1 MNLILKIAFLNVLR
15 NNRRSIITILAI
27 IFGCVSLIVYGG
39 YVEAMYEGLRES
51 TIRSQ
56 LGHIQIFKRG
66 FNEFGNIEPEKYLLT
81 DNDVLQI
88 NKIIEEQPD
97 VEIITRRLNFNGLIS
112 NGKTSTAVMG
122 VGINAEEE
130 SLLSSYVQIAE
141 GEDLF
146 PDELDG
152 GLIGKGLAESLS
164 LKVGDWVTLLAATA
178 DGGMNAVDISVKGI
192 ITTVS
197 SEYDKRLVR
206 ANLPHIQNLMYTD
219 SVSRMVVLL
228 KETDQTFPFRDK
240 LVKIFA
246 DRNLDLE
253 VRTWS
258 ELTQFYHQV
267 VKMFNSQFLFIRIIV
282 MVIVVLSIANTMV
295 MAVMERTTE
304 IGTIRAL
311 GNTRSEILAL
321 FITESIYLGLI
332 GGVLGIAFGIAAS
345 KGITAADI
353 IMPPPPG
360 SSTGFPIRIFV
371 VPRFLWQSMLLG
383 LLAAVLSS
391 IYPAIKAAQ
400 LKIVDA
406 LRFV

>member
-1 MNLILKIAFLNVLR
+1 MDLMLKMAFLNILR
-15 NNRRSIITILAI
+15 NNRRSIITVLAI

-56 LGHIQIFKRG
+56 LGHIQIFKKG
-66 FNEFGNIEPEKYLLT
+66 FNEFGHVEPEKYLLT
-81 DNDVLQI
+81 NNDVHRINQI
-88 NKIIEEQPD
+88 MAEQSE
-97 VEIITRRLNFNGLIS
+97 VEIITRRLNFNGLVS

-130 SLLSSYVQIAE
+130 SLLSSYVNIEE

-146 PDELDG
+146 PDDLDG
-152 GLIGKGLAESLS
+152 GLVGKGLAESLN

-192 ITTVS
+192 ITTIS
-197 SEYDKRLVR
+197 SEYDKRLIR

-219 SVSRMVVLL
+219 SVSRMVILL
-228 KETDQTFPFRDK
+228 KETELTDEFRNR
-240 LVKIFA
+240 LVKIFE
-246 DRNLDLE
+246 DENLNFE
-253 VRTWS
+253 VKTWS
-258 ELTQFYHQV
+258 ELTQFYHKV
-267 VKMFNSQFLFIRIIV
+267 VEMFDSQFLFIKIIV
-282 MVIVVLSIANTMV
+282 MVIVVLSIANTMI
-295 MAVMERTTE
+295 MAVMERTRE

-311 GNTRSEILAL
+311 GNTRSEILFL

-332 GGVLGIAFGIAAS
+332 GGILGIVIGMAAS
-345 KGITAADI
+345 KGITAAEI

-371 VPRFLWQSMLLG
+371 VPRFLWQSMVLG
-383 LLAAVLSS
+383 LVAAVFSS
-391 IYPAIKAAQ
+391 IYPAIKAAR